1 VSSAAR
7 SVFLSGL
14 ALAVAGSTLFSGK
27 GIVIKLAYRHGV
39 DATTLIALRM
49 LFAAPFFAVA
59 YAWTARGK
67 APLARADHLR
77 LIGLGLMGYYASSY
91 LSFVGLQYVS
101 AGIERLIL
109 YLNPTLVLLMSAAF
123 LGKRIER
130 LDWAAL
136 SVSYCGIALAMWQQV
151 KFDSGQLAFGSAAVF
166 GSALLYAMY
175 LVATGELVKRVG
187 AIRLTS
193 YAMLVSTVAVLL
205 QFALLNPLAKLA
217 QPAPVLWLSAINGF
231 FCTVLPVFAIMMAVE
246 RIGAGSAALAGMI
259 GPVMTL
265 LLAWLFLGEAINGW
279 QLAGTALVLTG
290 VYFLSMKGLRRSATP
305 APVIANKE
313 M

>member
-1 VSSAAR
+1 
-7 SVFLSGL
+7 VFLTGL
-14 ALAVAGSTLFSGK
+14 ALAIAGSTLFSGK

-49 LFAAPFFAVA
+49 IFAAPFFALA
-59 YAWTARGK
+59 YAWTARSA
-67 APLARADHLR
+67 APLVRADHLR
-77 LIGLGLMGYYASSY
+77 LIFLGVMGYYASSY
-91 LSFVGLQYVS
+91 LSFLGLQHVS
-101 AGIERLIL
+101 AALERLIL

-130 LDWAAL
+130 LDWWAL
-136 SVSYCGIALAMWQQV
+136 SLSYCGILLALWEQV
-151 KFDSGQLAFGSAAVF
+151 KFDGGQVAFGSALVF
-166 GSALLYAMY
+166 GSALLYATY
-175 LVATGELVKRVG
+175 LVATGELVRRVG
-187 AIRLTS
+187 AIRLTA

-205 QFALLNPLAKLA
+205 HFALAHPLGKLA

-259 GPVMTL
+259 GPVMTI
-265 LLAWLFLGEAINGW
+265 LLAWLFLGETVTGW
-279 QLAGTALVLTG
+279 QLAGTALILAG
-290 VYFLSMKGLRRSATP
+290 VYFLSMKGLRRGATP